1 MGKKKINIEYA
12 LNAPNTEVFPYIVL
26 ADGTLSQ
33 VKILKSEK
41 KGDQSISKAMP
52 IWFYATSLEN
62 AEEIAD
68 KLKTTCS
75 LIFICKIDKIVEG
88 VPFEDVINYAND

>member
-1 MGKKKINIEYA
+1 MGKKKINIEYT
-12 LNAPNTEVFPYIVL
+12 LKAPNIEVFPYIVL

-33 VKILKSEK
+33 VKVLKDENK
-41 KGDQSISKAMP
+41 IDRSISKAIP

-75 LIFICKIDKIVEG
+75 LVFICQIDKIVEG
-88 VPFEDVINYAND
+88 VPFEDVIKYAND

>member
-1 MGKKKINIEYA
+1 MGKKRINIEYA
-12 LNAPNTEVFPYIVL
+12 LKAPNIEIFPYIVL
-26 ADGTLSQ
+26 ADSTLSQ
-33 VKILKSEK
+33 VKILKDEK
-41 KGDQSISKAMP
+41 KNNKISKAMP
-52 IWFYATSLEN
+52 MWFYATSLEN